1 MISPP
6 KKMKKRQKKE
16 EAKAKTSIESSNEEK
31 SPTKQT
37 KMQWTE
43 TERSKFIE
51 GLREFGKD
59 YPRI

>member
-1 MISPP
+1 
-6 KKMKKRQKKE
+6 MKKRQKKE